1 MAFLARA
8 TAAAV
13 FLGGMLLSPHLLAEN
28 PTPQVS
34 AMVPAPT
41 GPAAAMPEPAARLSI
56 GSDSECPSGSTI
68 AAELAALIPPA
79 EWPSGTVRVRATSDK
94 LLVELV
100 ADTATQR
107 ELAATGDCTV
117 RATTVALVIATWTGE
132 LSAAS
137 EPVLPSASAP
147 RAPQPTPPAPPAI
160 PVAAVHERELGAGL
174 LLSMSGGF
182 APGVTM
188 DFVQTRAPRGLG
200 WQAGLTL
207 PAQRELSG
215 IGGSTHWT
223 RAAASVA
230 LNGRITLPPVV
241 LSMATGLAAAY
252 TLTSGRGYPVEQDM
266 QALTGGV
273 MAEARAAI
281 PWGRLRVWTGLRGCR
296 WLWIQSVVIETQGG
310 DRVATGDLPS
320 WDFQWV
326 VGLGYVFR

>member
-13 FLGGMLLSPHLLAEN
+13 FLGGLLLSPHLLAED
-28 PTPQVS
+28 PTPNPS
-34 AMVPAPT
+34 AMTSAPAE
-41 GPAAAMPEPAARLSI
+41 PAAAMPEPAARLSI
-56 GSDSECPSGSTI
+56 SSDSECPSGSAI
-68 AAELAALIPPA
+68 AAELAALIAPA
-79 EWPSGTVRVRATSDK
+79 EWPSGAVRVRATSDR

-107 ELAATGDCTV
+107 ELAAIGDCTV

-132 LSAAS
+132 LSAAG
-137 EPVLPSASAP
+137 EPALRSASGP
-147 RAPQPTPPAPPAI
+147 GEPQATPLAPPAV
-160 PVAAVHERELGAGL
+160 PTASLTERELGAGL
-174 LLSMSGGF
+174 LLSLSGGL
-182 APGVTM
+182 APGVTI

-200 WQAGLTL
+200 WQAGLVL

-215 IGGSTHWT
+215 VGGSTHWT

-230 LNGRITLPPVV
+230 INGRITLPPVA
-241 LSMATGLAAAY
+241 LSMAAGLVAAY
-252 TLTSGRGYPVEQDM
+252 TLTAGRGYPVEQDM

-296 WLWIQSVVIETQGG
+296 WLWLQSVVVETQGG

>member
-8 TAAAV
+8 TAAAG
-13 FLGGMLLSPHLLAEN
+13 FLGGLLLSPPLLAEDQ
-28 PTPQVS
+28 T
-34 AMVPAPT
+34 PAP
-41 GPAAAMPEPAARLSI
+41 GAVVPEPAARLSI
-56 GSDSECPSGSTI
+56 SSDSPCPSQAAI
-68 AAELAALIPPA
+68 AAELAALLPPA

-107 ELAATGDCTV
+107 ELAATEDCGM
-117 RATTVALVIATWTGE
+117 RAITVALVIATWTGE

-137 EPVLPSASAP
+137 EPALRSNSEP
-147 RAPQPTPPAPPAI
+147 REPPPALLAPPAV
-160 PVAAVHERELGAGL
+160 PVASLHERELGAGL
-174 LLSMSGGF
+174 LLSVSGGL
-182 APGVTM
+182 APGITI

-215 IGGSTHWT
+215 MGGSTHWT

-230 LNGRITLPPVV
+230 VNGRITLPPVA
-241 LSMATGLAAAY
+241 LSTAAGLVAAY

-266 QALTGGV
+266 QALTGGI

-281 PWGRLRVWTGLRGCR
+281 PWGRLRVWTGLRGFR
-296 WLWIQSVVIETQGG
+296 WLWVQSVVIETQGG
-310 DRVATGDLPS
+310 DRVASGDLPS